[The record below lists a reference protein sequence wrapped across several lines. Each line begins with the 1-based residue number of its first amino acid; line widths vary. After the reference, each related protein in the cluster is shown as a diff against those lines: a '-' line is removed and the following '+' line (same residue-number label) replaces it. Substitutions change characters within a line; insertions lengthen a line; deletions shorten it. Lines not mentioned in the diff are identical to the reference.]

1 MKKRVL
7 IVEDETDIRE
17 AMADYL
23 EQHDY
28 NVSQAENGEV
38 GLRVAL
44 EEKPDVILLDLMMPV
59 MDGHAMLDK
68 LRHDSWGRDA
78 KVVIMS
84 AMDDVTNIGSAYQT
98 GITEYIIKS
107 NASLEEL
114 AKKVREVLF
123 MNT

>member
-7 IVEDETDIRE
+7 IVDDEADIRE

-23 EQHDY
+23 EQNGY
-28 NVSQAENGEV
+28 RVSQAADGAV
-38 GLRVAL
+38 GLELAL
-44 EEKPDVILLDLMMPV
+44 KEQPDVILLDLMMPV

-68 LRHDSWGRDA
+68 LRQDLWGRNA

-114 AKKVREVLF
+114 AKKVREILF
-123 MNT
+123 MTV

>member
-7 IVEDETDIRE
+7 IVDDEADIRE

-23 EQHDY
+23 EQNGY
-28 NVSQAENGEV
+28 RVSQAADGAV
-38 GLRVAL
+38 GLELAL
-44 EEKPDVILLDLMMPV
+44 KEQPDVILLDLMMPV

-68 LRHDSWGRDA
+68 LRQDPWGRNA

-114 AKKVREVLF
+114 AKKVREILF
-123 MNT
+123 MTV

>member
-7 IVEDETDIRE
+7 IVDDEADIRE

-23 EQHDY
+23 EQNGY
-28 NVSQAENGEV
+28 RVSQAADGAE
-38 GLRVAL
+38 GLELAIKD
-44 EEKPDVILLDLMMPV
+44 KPDVILLDLMMPV
-59 MDGHAMLDK
+59 MDGHTMLDK
-68 LRHDSWGRDA
+68 LRQDPWGRNA

-123 MNT
+123 MTV

>member
-7 IVEDETDIRE
+7 IVEDEVDIRE

-28 NVSQAENGEV
+28 RVSQAGDGEA
-38 GLRVAL
+38 GLKMAL
-44 EEKPDVILLDLMMPV
+44 REQPDVILLDLMMPV
-59 MDGHAMLDK
+59 MDGHAMLDA
-68 LRHDSWGRDA
+68 LRKDPWGKDA

-98 GITEYIIKS
+98 GITEYIIKT

-123 MNT
+123 MTV

>member
-7 IVEDETDIRE
+7 IVDDEADIRE

-23 EQHDY
+23 EQNGY
-28 NVSQAENGEV
+28 RVSQAADGAE
-38 GLRVAL
+38 GLELAIKD
-44 EEKPDVILLDLMMPV
+44 KPDVILLDLMMPV

-68 LRHDSWGRDA
+68 LRQDPWGRNA

-123 MNT
+123 MTV